1 MRLLTVLGILIA
13 ILGILYAVKFTFVVN
28 MAQDFGALDLIAGVF
43 PQEAEIDDIDDD
55 APPLESLQGFQ
66 LARRLYELEKYTECH
81 EVLSGCADDS
91 ECINFKS
98 ELVVTGMGV
107 PRNRTLALELAQQAA
122 EMGNADAQY
131 HLGMSHFSIRMDQGE
146 FEHEEAKGILYSYAA
161 STQGHIGALMG
172 MGYRHMEGYGVP
184 QSCTTAALN
193 YVEVAKRITAIYS
206 AGMPQAVELIRLNL
220 DKKERKAMSSSEI
233 SLFMLIASSGDT
245 GAAAA
250 IGRRYLLGIDGFR
263 QNYKKALQF
272 LKIAADANH

>member
-1 MRLLTVLGILIA
+1 MP
-13 ILGILYAVKFTFVVN
+13 KS
-28 MAQDFGALDLIAGVF
+28 VF
-43 PQEAEIDDIDDD
+43 QHLP
-55 APPLESLQGFQ
+55 
-66 LARRLYELEKYTECH
+66 KW
-81 EVLSGCADDS
+81 
-91 ECINFKS
+91 INFSK
-98 ELVVTGMGV
+98 E
-107 PRNRTLALELAQQAA
+107 RKR
-122 EMGNADAQY
+122 
-131 HLGMSHFSIRMDQGE
+131 ICE
-146 FEHEEAKGILYSYAA
+146 FRYSYAA

-193 YVEVAKRITAIYS
+193 YVEVAKQITAIYS

-220 DKKERKAMSSSEI
+220 DTKDKKAMSNSEI

-272 LKIAADANH
+272 LKIAADSNHGGALALIGYMYCLGLGVQKNLDIAYSLRKIKFMFRSLSKAILELVLGSIRNFISQN